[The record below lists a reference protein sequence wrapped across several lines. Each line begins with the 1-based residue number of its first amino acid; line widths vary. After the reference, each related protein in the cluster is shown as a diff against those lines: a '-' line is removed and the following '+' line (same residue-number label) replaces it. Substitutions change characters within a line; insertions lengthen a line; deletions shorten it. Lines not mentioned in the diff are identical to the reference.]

1 MEIRK
6 LENNKLHIRGYVNIT
21 DKCSRVLRENNLAFK
36 EKVEVGCFKRAL
48 SKADDVLFLL
58 NHDMDKKLGSLKDGN
73 LALKEDNIGLYIDA
87 EVENEELLN
96 LYNDGGFSSFSGFS
110 YGFKTIDDSLKEEN
124 GTKIRTLKDIDLIE
138 VSLLDSTETPAYYG
152 TLVTSMETRSVEKEI
167 RNFVAEE
174 LEEVEE
180 TIEDNSKEDNSEE
193 LRKLKEYADLIEE
206 VLELI

>member
-48 SKADDVLFLL
+48 TKADDVLFLL
-58 NHDMDKKLGSLKDGN
+58 NHDIDKKLGSLKERN
-73 LALKEDNIGLYIDA
+73 LTLKEDNIGLYLDA
-87 EVENEELLN
+87 EVESEELTN
-96 LYNDGGFSSFSGFS
+96 LYNNGGFSGFS
-110 YGFKTIDDSLKEEN
+110 YGFRTIDDSLKDEN

-138 VSLLDSTETPAYYG
+138 VSILDKTETPAYYG
-152 TLVTSMETRSVEKEI
+152 TLVTSIEKRSLEKET
-167 RNFVAEE
+167 RNFVADE

-180 TIEDNSKEDNSEE
+180 TREDNSEE
-193 LRKLKEYADLIEE
+193 LRKIKEYADLIEE

>member
-36 EKVEVGCFKRAL
+36 EKVEPGCFRRTL
-48 SKADDVLFLL
+48 NKADDVLFLL
-58 NHDMDKKLGSLKDGN
+58 NHNMDKKLGSLKEGN
-73 LALKEDNIGLYIDA
+73 LVLKEDAIGLYLDA
-87 EVENEELLN
+87 EVDSGELLS
-96 LYNDGGFSSFSGFS
+96 LYDNGGFSGFS
-110 YGFKTIDDSLKEEN
+110 YGFRTIKDSLSEEN
-124 GTKIRTLKDIDLIE
+124 ETKIRTLKDIDLIE

-152 TLVTSMETRSVEKEI
+152 TLVTSIEKRSLEKEI

-180 TIEDNSKEDNSEE
+180 ITEDDSIENNSEE
-193 LRKLKEYADLIEE
+193 LQKLKEYADLIKE